1 MNKKYTPLLIEWFS
15 FLELPSQKFTLN
27 LDTFNNLDRTNK
39 Y

>member
-15 FLELPSQKFTLN
+15 FLELPSQILLYD